1 MACLQSLDTD
11 ALEIQAAAPRAPGIG
26 ASNLLYIISIRSVAY
41 HYHYSS
47 SADYG
52 DVLMCVL
59 TSSLQLSPH
68 TTFRSG
74 EGVGRFR
81 VAQTCSESRD

>member
-11 ALEIQAAAPRAPGIG
+11 ALEIQTAAPRAHGIG

-59 TSSLQLSPH
+59 TPSLQLCPH
-68 TTFRSG
+68 THLQVGGGGGALRSG
-74 EGVGRFR
+74 ANV
-81 VAQTCSESRD
+81 